1 VNEIL
6 TVQTEEVARERLTKA
21 FGELTRDLILTPD
34 RTNTIKFRD
43 NFEKFV
49 ANVHGFLLVK

>member
-6 TVQTEEVARERLTKA
+6 SVQTEEVARQRLTKA
-21 FGELTRDLILTPD
+21 FGELTADLSLNPD
-34 RTNTIKFRD
+34 RPNTIKFRD